1 MHTVE
6 LRIRIQN
13 PNRYRNQDQNTQ
25 SEGLSFC
32 QLVAIY
38 SNRLSKEKASRWML
52 VSDACNDAAHEVI
65 GKPKPVQPYS
75 TILYHT
81 MAYHTIRD
89 QAKKVA
95 NWVAPINLLLL
106 PLLPLESVSKAGAQL
121 SRSELKSVKLRPDG
135 GLEDW
140 RTDGLTDGLLCR
152 LWHLIDANRIDLQ
165 SLHSGPADG
174 KKNHSS
180 LVLRTNI
187 RFRSPSRSRSGPG
200 KLVSVPKRGEAR
212 KGDMVEYRYQIA
224 NRGFQLPQ
232 VDKWL
237 LNANARRAATKKKK
251 KNRMCSSKNVKL

>member
-1 MHTVE
+1 M
-6 LRIRIQN
+6 
-13 PNRYRNQDQNTQ
+13 
-25 SEGLSFC
+25 
-32 QLVAIY
+32 
-38 SNRLSKEKASRWML
+38 
-52 VSDACNDAAHEVI
+52 
-65 GKPKPVQPYS
+65 
-75 TILYHT
+75 
-81 MAYHTIRD
+81 
-89 QAKKVA
+89 
-95 NWVAPINLLLL
+95 APINLLLL

-140 RTDGLTDGLLCR
+140 RTEGLKDQRTDGLTDGLLCR

-212 KGDMVEYRYQIA
+212 KGEWVGIDTK
-224 NRGFQLPQ
+224 LPIG
-232 VDKWL
+232 VF
-237 LNANARRAATKKKK
+237 
-251 KNRMCSSKNVKL
+251 SFHKLTSDY